1 MIATQ
6 TSPDRPTQLEST
18 PQASSTAPLSP
29 KEASAQDIELDLAYY
44 RASYPDLA
52 QLDDEALQYH
62 WYNFGFHEQ
71 RYASAA
77 HADRAT
83 ELANALLDSPVPA
96 IPKKTSAQDIELD
109 LTYYRA
115 NYPDLA
121 HLDDDALEQ
130 HWHHFG
136 FHEQRYASAAHAE
149 REAELAKALL
159 DSHDTTSATSTRSK
173 EHRVELKF
181 YLTLYP
187 DLVLANITTQA
198 MADAHFKHYGE
209 EEGRV
214 PSLSEWATKHN
225 LPLTLIPA
233 GFSLSEVIKRNAE
246 RGMEVGPQAI
256 LETLLGWNVA
266 PIALAETSEKTQ
278 AAFFKLGKYYLAH
291 GQRVQARHLLEAAL
305 SFGPLAQALELLGN
319 IYLDE
324 GHVSIAL
331 HYYNATA
338 ALPNAL
344 KWTAINRSRC
354 LTKLYRLDEAFDVLV
369 SGIAS
374 NPQFLQQ
381 YYELEQLADQMW
393 NSLHAELLAWVD
405 TGSREHL
412 IEKAR
417 LFATRLHQAYL
428 PKFGRSTQENA
439 RSSSPNDEV
448 LQIPTLPPLGHI
460 NTDRIL
466 IVGDFH
472 IAQCE
477 RYRIDQKIEQL
488 TAFDKE
494 VTAINWTELE
504 KHQNDLAVHD
514 VVIFYRVPAVPK
526 VIKAIAQVNATGKLS
541 LYEIDDLL
549 FVPEYPPAIETYGG
563 YVSLD
568 TYRNLTRGMALFNAA
583 ARLCRQGIAS
593 TEPLREQLAQLVQEQ
608 RCWLHRNGLDHL
620 NQFRVQNKSQKQ
632 TIDIF
637 YGSGTQA
644 HNSDFIE
651 QALPA
656 IEKVLEEVPRARLV
670 VVGYLR
676 LPQAFLTRFAKQYS
690 QLPPVKSVQGYWSLL
705 EQADINIAVLH
716 DDLINACK
724 SELKWFEA
732 ACFGIPSVLSSTA
745 NYRDVVRDGEDAF
758 LATTSEQ
765 WYSSLRQLAGSQE
778 LRQRMGQAA
787 MQRAKDDYSLQTLGG
802 KLIEQLESAAAS
814 AQPRKPKLALVNVFF
829 PPQSIGGATRV
840 VADNFSALR
849 KHHADTLD
857 VCVFTADAEH
867 RTPHQMGVYNYQDC
881 RVYQVT
887 TLWREHMDW
896 HPRDPEMYRLFT
908 EFLEVERPDVIHFH
922 CIQRLTASI
931 VEAAID
937 AGIPYIVTAHDAWW
951 ISDFQFLV
959 DHNDKVYAEGHPDP
973 YQLIELAPNMA
984 LADSIERRRDLKDLL
999 NRAEKRLTVSNAFAD
1014 IYRANGIS
1022 DIDVTP
1028 NGISEYL
1035 PWRPKDTRH
1044 TENVVCGHIGSMS
1057 EHKGYYLLKEA
1068 VLESQPKNLEFLI
1081 VDHSKEEGYEHRSF
1095 WGKVPVTFIGRVDQ
1109 EKIVDLYRQIDVL
1122 FAPSIWPESFGLVT
1136 REAVACGCWVVA
1148 SSLGGIGEDIVN
1160 GENGYVI
1167 NPTESMLIKALN
1179 YINLSP
1185 EKHKASSTTA
1195 VKRTA
1200 TEQTETL
1207 KDLYLEL
1214 TSEVIEAGAE
1224 V

>member
-6 TSPDRPTQLEST
+6 TSPSLPAQLDPTY
-18 PQASSTAPLSP
+18 QASSTASV
-29 KEASAQDIELDLAYY
+29 
-44 RASYPDLA
+44 
-52 QLDDEALQYH
+52 
-62 WYNFGFHEQ
+62 
-71 RYASAA
+71 
-77 HADRAT
+77 T
-83 ELANALLDSPVPA
+83 
-96 IPKKTSAQDIELD
+96 PKKTSSDIELD
-109 LTYYRA
+109 LTYYRT

-121 HLDDDALEQ
+121 HLDDDALES
-130 HWHHFG
+130 HWHQFGFYEQRYASAAHAQGENELTNELLDSPASLTPEKTSAQDIELDLIYYRARYHDLAHLDDEALEYHWHQFG
-136 FHEQRYASAAHAE
+136 FHEKRYASAAHAE
-149 REAELAKALL
+149 REAERANTLL
-159 DSHDTTSATSTRSK
+159 DSHDTTSVASKRSNAN
-173 EHRVELKF
+173 RVELKF

-187 DLVLANITTQA
+187 DLVLANVTTQA
-198 MADAHFKHYGE
+198 MADAHFKNYGE

-214 PSLSEWATKHN
+214 PSLSAWAKKN
-225 LPLTLIPA
+225 NVPSNLIPA
-233 GFSLSEVIKRNAE
+233 GFSLSEVMKRNAE
-246 RGMEVGPQAI
+246 CGMEVEPQGI

-266 PIALAETSEKTQ
+266 PIALAETPEKTQ
-278 AAFFKLGKYYLAH
+278 TAFFKLGKYYLAH
-291 GQRVQARHLLEAAL
+291 GQRVQGRHLLEAAL

-319 IYLDE
+319 SYLDE

-338 ALPNAL
+338 ALSNTL
-344 KWTAINRSRC
+344 KWTAINRARC
-354 LTKLYRLDEAFDVLV
+354 LTKLHRLDEAFDVLV

-374 NPQFLQQ
+374 NPNFRQQ
-381 YYELEQLADQMW
+381 YDELERLAEQMW
-393 NSLHAELLAWVD
+393 SSLHAELLAWVD
-405 TGSREHL
+405 TGSREQL

-428 PKFGRSTQENA
+428 PKFGRNPSA
-439 RSSSPNDEV
+439 VSSNEAA
-448 LQIPTLPPLGHI
+448 LQNPTLPPLGHI

-477 RYRIDQKIEQL
+477 RYRINQKIEQL
-488 TAFDKE
+488 VAFDKE

-504 KHQNDLAVHD
+504 THQNDLAIHD

-568 TYRNLTRGMALFNAA
+568 AYRNLTRGMALFNAA

-593 TEPLREQLAQLVQEQ
+593 TEPLREQLAELVQEQ

-656 IEKVLEEVPRARLV
+656 IERVLEEVPRARLV

-758 LATTSEQ
+758 LATTSEE

-802 KLIEQLESAAAS
+802 KLIEQLESASAS

-849 KHHADTLD
+849 KHHADELD

-867 RTPHQMGVYNYQDC
+867 RSAHQMTVYNHQDC

-931 VEAAID
+931 VEAAKD
-937 AGIPYIVTAHDAWW
+937 FGIPYIVTAHDAWW

-973 YQLIELAPNMA
+973 YQLIELAPNMT
-984 LADSIERRRDLKDLL
+984 LADSIERRRDLKELL
-999 NRAEKRLTVSNAFAD
+999 NSAEKRLTVSNAFAN
-1014 IYRANGIS
+1014 IYRANGIR
-1022 DIDVTP
+1022 DIEVTP

-1035 PWRPKDTRH
+1035 PWSPKDTSH

-1057 EHKGYYLLKEA
+1057 EHKGYHLLKDA

-1095 WGKVPVTFIGRVDQ
+1095 WGKVPVKFIGRVDQ
-1109 EKIVDLYRQIDVL
+1109 DKIVDLYRQIDVL

-1167 NPTESMLIKALN
+1167 NPTEDMLIKALN

-1207 KDLYLEL
+1207 KGLYMEL